1 MKKIILPLIIF
12 ILGLFV
18 AKQFFGVDI
27 EDLAE
32 GFAKFLSDIFNG
44 PG

>member
-1 MKKIILPLIIF
+1 MRKIILPLTIF

-32 GFAKFLSDIFNG
+32 GYVKFLSDLFKG